1 MRDYPMIKYAE
12 LAKNA
17 KLFQSFT
24 GLRIE
29 AFQELLPAF
38 EEAYDDDL
46 AYRDNQKE
54 KPRQRQRGGGRS
66 SQIPESADKLV
77 FILVYFRFYPVQV
90 LQGFL
95 FGLSQPQAS
104 DWIHRLTAILNAALG
119 HEQQLPA
126 RQARDIET
134 ILSACPELEF
144 MIDGTERPIR
154 RPKGAEQQKAKYSG
168 KKKRHTVKNNIITEK
183 RTGKIKG
190 LSPTVSGKVHDK
202 KLADEQDLSFPEN
215 SKLWQDTGFQGYA
228 PEHVSIIQPKKKPRG
243 GELSLEDKAQNAAIS
258 SQRIAVEHAI
268 AGVKVFRIVH
278 HIFRNLKP
286 AFDDLVMETACG
298 LHNLRLDFPMMK

>member
-1 MRDYPMIKYAE
+1 MIKYAE
-12 LAKNA
+12 LVKNP

-24 GLRIE
+24 GLGIE
-29 AFQELLPAF
+29 AFHELLPAF
-38 EEAYDDDL
+38 EAAYEDDL
-46 AYRDNQKE
+46 AHRDEQKE
-54 KPRQRQRGGGRS
+54 KPRQRQRGGGRT
-66 SQIPESADKLV
+66 SQIPGIADKLV
-77 FILVYFRFYPVQV
+77 FILVYFRFYPVQI

-104 DWIHRLTAILNAALG
+104 DWIHRLTPILNAALG
-119 HEQQLPA
+119 YEQQLPA

-134 ILSACPELEF
+134 LLSACPELEF
-144 MIDGTERPIR
+144 MMDGTERPIR
-154 RPKGAEQQKAKYSG
+154 RPKAPEQQKAKYSG

-190 LSPTVSGKVHDK
+190 LSPTVSGKTHDK

-228 PEHVSIIQPKKKPRG
+228 PEHVTIIQPKKKPRG
-243 GELSLEDKAQNAAIS
+243 GELSLEEKTQNTAIS
-258 SQRIAVEHAI
+258 RERITVEHSI
-268 AGVKVFRIVH
+268 GGLKVFRIVQ

-286 AFDDLVMETACG
+286 DFDDLVMETACG
-298 LHNLRLDFPMMK
+298 LHNLRLDFPMTK